1 MIGRSLYTVTLRL
14 SSLNWKDSITTVLQT
29 MAKKFRFNRDTPKV
43 VISQDKKVPEP
54 QPQVTPTPQKEMN
67 QPEPLYCIE
76 ENVTTGWEVLET
88 NLTRANCESKFKWYA
103 EQLCLSPQSIRIR
116 RVR

>member
-1 MIGRSLYTVTLRL
+1 
-14 SSLNWKDSITTVLQT
+14 

-54 QPQVTPTPQKEMN
+54 VQQQTPQPTPQKEMTQ

-76 ENVTTGWEVLET
+76 ENVTTGWEILET
-88 NLTRANCESKFKWYA
+88 DLTKANCESKYKWYA
-103 EQLCLSPQSIRIR
+103 EQFTIPPQSIRIR

>member
-1 MIGRSLYTVTLRL
+1 MKRKHDKRFTVKQPEVIV
-14 SSLNWKDSITTVLQT
+14 NIQ
-29 MAKKFRFNRDTPKV
+29 PKV
-43 VISQDKKVPEP
+43 
-54 QPQVTPTPQKEMN
+54 QPT
-67 QPEPLYCIE
+67 PEPLYCIE

-103 EQLCLSPQSIRIR
+103 EQFTIPPQSIRIR